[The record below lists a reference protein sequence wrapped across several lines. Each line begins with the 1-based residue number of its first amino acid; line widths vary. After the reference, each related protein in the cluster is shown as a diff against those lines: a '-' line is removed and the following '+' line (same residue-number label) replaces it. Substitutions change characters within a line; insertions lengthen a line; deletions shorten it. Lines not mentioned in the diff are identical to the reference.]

1 MSKDKILNELGKINC
16 IKDWDRLNEYVE
28 FCLSNHRSVKIPSQ
42 TSSHHILPRAK
53 TLPFRQFED
62 LNTHKWNLSE
72 LSYYDHYMA
81 HYILAQALDH
91 LAVLHS
97 FVAMH
102 NKDLK
107 LGRLSR
113 DELIDP
119 ETYNQI
125 FLDRN
130 KKISSK
136 RMELISVNGETMTK
150 AKWQNLTRTL
160 STEAGK
166 KMSDIMI
173 GSNNIIHKP
182 GVLDRVRETKSTTI
196 IDGKSLDRIGAER
209 AAQTMKKVITLAN
222 GVDTTTYKEAS
233 KKHSATLNKQFVDNT
248 GNETTLAQKYGKER
262 SIRMRQQGKWYV
274 LLNIFDASVSQ
285 RLSAMEIRS
294 ISPGLEKCTKDNY
307 LGKSKFG
314 QNALTKK
321 GKASLIG
328 LYVERCE

>member
-1 MSKDKILNELGKINC
+1 MSKDKILNELAKLNC
-16 IKDWDRLNEYVE
+16 IKDWDRLNAYVE
-28 FCLSNHRSVKIPSQ
+28 FCLTNHRPVKIPSQ

-62 LNTHKWNLSE
+62 LNIHKWNLAE

-81 HYILAQALDH
+81 HYMLAQSLDH

-107 LGRLSR
+107 LGRVSR
-113 DELIDP
+113 DELIDA
-119 ETYNQI
+119 ETYNQL

-136 RMELISVNGETMTK
+136 RLELISINGETMTK

-160 STEAGK
+160 SKEAETK
-166 KMSDIMI
+166 LSERMT

-182 GVLDRVRETKSTTI
+182 GVLDKVRETKSTTI
-196 IDGKSLDRIGAER
+196 IDGKSLDRISAER
-209 AAQTMKKVITLAN
+209 AAETMKKVITLDN
-222 GVDTTTYKEAS
+222 GVETTTYKEAA
-233 KKHSATLNKQFVDNT
+233 KKHSDTLNKQFVDDT
-248 GNETTLAQKYGKER
+248 GNEITLAQKYGKER

-274 LLNIFDASVSQ
+274 LLNVFDASVSQ
-285 RLSAMEIRS
+285 RLSAVEIRS

-314 QNALTKK
+314 QNVLIKR
-321 GKASLIG
+321 GKANLIG
-328 LYVERCE
+328 LYVERSL